1 MSQLFIFALLYFA
14 LGDRAKKILVEFIQ
28 WSVLPMFSSRSFL
41 VLDLTFSSLNH
52 LKFIFIHVGQ
62 YYNLIVLSVVV
73 QFSQHHLLKRLFFS
87 TVYPFLFCL
96 RVIDNEYEGLFLSSL
111 LRSICLFLY
120 QYHALFITGAL

>member
-1 MSQLFIFALLYFA
+1 
-14 LGDRAKKILVEFIQ
+14 
-28 WSVLPMFSSRSFL
+28 MFSSRSFL

-52 LKFIFIHVGQ
+52 WKFIFIHVGQ
-62 YYNLIVLSVVV
+62 YYNLIVVSVVV

-96 RVIDNEYEGLFLSSL
+96 RVIDNEYEGLFLCSL